1 MTKQHINDQLT
12 PDGICS
18 CNWSERSIQT
28 SKDNLLEGLCST
40 DPNFPF
46 NVWCKLVFQSVI
58 TLNLLRPYAKIFGN
72 FNYECTPMD
81 LPGIKVI
88 LHERPKYHGL
98 WSPHALYR

>member
-72 FNYECTPMD
+72 FNYYRKPMS
-81 LPGIKVI
+81 PPSIKLFLRDRV
-88 LHERPKYHGL
+88 EDRG
-98 WSPHALYR
+98 